1 MHRFSA
7 AWQKDTLLRVQLVPV
22 RHVAANP
29 EVGSHAV
36 VPQTQG
42 PKLGSEPSVFPQ
54 SWLPVL
60 HVLVAALQRMPVDG
74 VHIVRPHIQKAGLG
88 TVPFVKAQTGAE
100 RHRQTETAEHLAP
113 APLTA
118 IGRNWRRLLSLYT
131 RV

>member
-54 SWLPVL
+54 SWL

-118 IGRNWRRLLSLYT
+118 IGRKLFWLSLLSSYT
-131 RV
+131 RK